1 MIYWNYRNDL
11 KLRKVLIIVK
21 DYQQNI
27 IKEAQKICKNIS
39 QEQMDFQK
47 SIKERRGITIF

>member
-47 SIKERRGITIF
+47 SIKERRGVTIF